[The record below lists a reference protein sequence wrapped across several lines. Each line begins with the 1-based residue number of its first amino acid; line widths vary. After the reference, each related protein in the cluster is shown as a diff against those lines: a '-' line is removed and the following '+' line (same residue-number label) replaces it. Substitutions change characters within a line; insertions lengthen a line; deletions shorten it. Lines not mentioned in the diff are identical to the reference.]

1 MPRNKLQFG
10 SAPHRPWPP
19 SPHPHDS
26 NEAVLNYFRECFA
39 VTYRLDVNSQEI
51 QSLEFS
57 FHGTGAML
65 YLATEDELCDTIIPC
80 ACMTSLL
87 ARYTGKMLPLRIR
100 QRKVTQYWI
109 PRCSFRRRVYLQVL
123 QVFVGENWSPN
134 CLGTANMLSLV
145 RAGVP
150 TPKPEFPPPTAS
162 PDDVLLFFQRYML
175 HYYNQQTPITPID
188 QFEPIH
194 GDELYLRS
202 LEKLIDCVGD
212 NIVGKAIYTDL
223 HWRSKY
229 AAVRACP

>member
-1 MPRNKLQFG
+1 
-10 SAPHRPWPP
+10 
-19 SPHPHDS
+19 
-26 NEAVLNYFRECFA
+26 
-39 VTYRLDVNSQEI
+39 
-51 QSLEFS
+51 
-57 FHGTGAML
+57 
-65 YLATEDELCDTIIPC
+65 
-80 ACMTSLL
+80 
-87 ARYTGKMLPLRIR
+87 
-100 QRKVTQYWI
+100 
-109 PRCSFRRRVYLQVL
+109 
-123 QVFVGENWSPN
+123 
-134 CLGTANMLSLV
+134 MLSLV

-202 LEKLIDCVGD
+202 LEKSIDCVGD

-229 AAVRACP
+229 AACFHVWPYYQLLLILSALCIQFSDAVKNSGAAWFCWFLALIVCFLAYSIGADPPTRLPELLVFRPWCALCIQQIFKIREAFRQ